1 MNINWFPGH
10 MAKTRRQITDDLKL
24 VDVVI
29 EILDSR
35 IPISSQNPD
44 IKQITQNKKKVV
56 VLNKCD
62 LSDENENKKWMEHFI
77 KQGNKVVLVDS
88 NTGKGVNDVIRQ
100 TQNVMESELKKL
112 RFSLSDL
119 SEQLRISG
127 AYRIGDV
134 EVAVLETNGQLSVIK
149 KEEPLTA
156 KDLGINLQ
164 AKKLPCLLV
173 MDGEINSEELKRC
186 QKDEK
191 WLIHKLKDLGAKE
204 LSDVF
209 VFEYTKSDDY
219 YLQMKGEK

>member
-1 MNINWFPGH
+1 MIIPLIRTLILYFLVVTAIRIMG
-10 MAKTRRQITDDLKL
+10 KRQIGEMQPSELVVAIMISDLASIPMQDTNIPLISGVVPVLTLLVAEVFMSFLCLKSMKIRKL
-24 VDVVI
+24 FTGEPSLIIYDGK
-29 EILDSR
+29 IL
-35 IPISSQNPD
+35 
-44 IKQITQNKKKVV
+44 
-56 VLNKCD
+56 
-62 LSDENENKKWMEHFI
+62 
-77 KQGNKVVLVDS
+77 
-88 NTGKGVNDVIRQ
+88 
-100 TQNVMESELKKL
+100 ESELKKL